1 MKIASVS
8 LALYGVFA
16 FPLTSWGAC
25 TPPSPV
31 TVAGSTVACAGS
43 TSGQY
48 LINAQNVA
56 FTNSGSWTATG
67 ALLGVIYATQN
78 LANGVSVINQGSIDW
93 ANALYGGSGT
103 GTRSVANVGYTTGN
117 NFTSASFLNETGASI
132 SASITSNLAANR
144 YISGASLYTINGPAS
159 LINRGTISITNNST
173 TPSSGSDGIDALGRS
188 ATVVNEGTVGI
199 NIPGGAGAYGLTAR
213 ATAGA
218 ADVTNSGSVTI
229 NGVGAS
235 AAAVSTGLSAGT
247 TELKITNNGLLE
259 LKGGTSTSPTRRVI
273 ELSSL
278 AGNTIVQQVENL
290 AGGII
295 RADAFSHAIMLDGSD
310 AVTNS
315 VKITNNGS
323 IEGPI
328 LTRAGSDTLI
338 QAAGQINGNVNF
350 GAGADNLQA
359 SGGEI
364 IGSISMGDGNDVI
377 TLSGD
382 IDVTQVPLFDGGAG
396 ADQFNIDG
404 ISLRAF
410 TASANN
416 PSLGA
421 NLTLWET
428 VDVQN
433 GGALRLTGDLFDSAN
448 TGILKLSNAAAA
460 LDLQDSVTTTNTIHG
475 NFDSVGVVKVDTV
488 AGDSSSASDVLH
500 ITGSTAGTTEL
511 RINNLGGAGALTTGN
526 GILVVQ
532 VDGSSSG
539 AFALPGGSLIVGQF
553 IYSLQKIGSNWYL
566 QSQANTGTVQVT
578 KTVVGPEGAPAFS
591 GSIPFTLTCA
601 SPDFT
606 QQGSIAVAN
615 NVGTT
620 APLTVAAGSTCS
632 VTEGAL
638 PVAPL
643 GYQWG
648 TALLPAAT
656 EPLPVGG
663 NLTLAITNTLIKQSV
678 PAALPT
684 PVPSLSQW
692 ALALLSLVL
701 GGCAVISVRRTR
713 MH

>member
-117 NFTSASFLNETGASI
+117 NFTSASFLNETDASI

-247 TELKITNNGLLE
+247 TELKITNIGLLE

-328 LTRAGSDTLI
+328 LTRAGNDMLI
-338 QAAGQINGNVNF
+338 QAAGQINGNVNL
-350 GAGADNLQA
+350 GAGADNLKV
-359 SGGEI
+359 SGGAI
-364 IGSISMGDGNDVI
+364 IGSISMGDGDDVI

-396 ADQFNIDG
+396 TDQFNIDG

-433 GGALRLTGDLFDSAN
+433 GGVLRLTGDLFDTAN
-448 TGILKLSNAAAA
+448 TGILKLSNAEST
-460 LDLQDSVTTTNTIHG
+460 LDLQEGTTATTAIHG
-475 NFDSVGVVKVDTV
+475 DFDSVGMVKVDTV
-488 AGDSSSASDVLH
+488 LGDSSSASDVLH
-500 ITGSTAGTTEL
+500 ITGGTAGSTVL
-511 RINNLGGAGALTTGN
+511 QVNNLGGTGALTNGN

-539 AFALPGGSLIVGQF
+539 TFTLPGGSLIAGQF
-553 IYSLQKIGSNWYL
+553 LYSLQKIGNNWYL
-566 QSQANTGTVQVT
+566 QSQANTGTVQVS

-591 GSIPFTLTCA
+591 GSIPFTLTCV
-601 SPDFT
+601 SPDLS
-606 QQGSIAVAN
+606 QQGSIAVVN
-615 NVGTT
+615 NAGK
-620 APLTVAAGSTCS
+620 AEPITVTAGSSCS
-632 VTEGAL
+632 VAEGAL
-638 PVAPL
+638 PAAPS
-643 GYQWG
+643 GYGWG
-648 TALLPAAT
+648 AATLPAAT
-656 EPLPVGG
+656 GPVPLGG
-663 NLTLAITNTLIKQSV
+663 NLTLAITNTLVKQNT
-678 PAALPT
+678 PTATPT

-692 ALALLSLVL
+692 AVALLSLVMAGFTAMGL
-701 GGCAVISVRRTR
+701 RRSR

>member
-25 TPPSPV
+25 IPPSPA
-31 TVAGSTVACAGS
+31 TVAGSTVSCAGT

-48 LINAQNVA
+48 LINAQNIV
-56 FTNSGSWTATG
+56 FTHSGSWTATG
-67 ALLGVIYATQN
+67 ALTGVVYATQN

-159 LINRGTISITNNST
+159 LINRGTITITNSST
-173 TPSSGSDGIDALGRS
+173 TPSSGSDGVDALGRS
-188 ATVVNEGTVGI
+188 ATAVNEGTVQI
-199 NIPGGAGAYGLTAR
+199 NIPGGAGGYGLTAR

-218 ADVTNSGSVTI
+218 AAVTNSGSVTI

-247 TELKITNNGLLE
+247 TELKITNSGLLE
-259 LKGGTSTSPTRRVI
+259 IKGGTSTSATRRVI

-290 AGGII
+290 TGGII

-323 IEGPI
+323 IEGPV
-328 LTRAGSDTLI
+328 LTRAGNDTLI
-338 QAAGQINGNVNF
+338 QAAGQLNGSVNL

-359 SGGEI
+359 SGGAL
-364 IGSISMGDGNDVI
+364 IGSISMGDGDDVV
-377 TLSGD
+377 TLSGS
-382 IDVTQVPLFDGGAG
+382 IDATQVPLFDGGSG
-396 ADQFNIDG
+396 IDQFNIDG

-410 TASANN
+410 TGSANN
-416 PSLGA
+416 LSLGV

-433 GGALRLTGDLFDSAN
+433 GGALRLTGDLFDTAN
-448 TGILKLSNAAAA
+448 TGVLKLSNAAST
-460 LDLQDSVTTTNTIHG
+460 LDLQEGTTTTTTVHG
-475 NFDSVGVVKVDTV
+475 DFDSLGVAKIDTV
-488 AGDSSSASDVLH
+488 VGDSSSASDVLH
-500 ITGSTAGTTEL
+500 ITGGTTGTTIL
-511 RINNLGGAGALTTGN
+511 QINNLGGTGALTTGN

-539 AFALPGGSLIVGQF
+539 TFTLPGGALIVGQF
-553 IYSLQKIGSNWYL
+553 LYSLQKTGNNWYL
-566 QSQANTGTVQVT
+566 QSQANTGTVQVS

-601 SPDFT
+601 SPDLS
-606 QQGSIAVAN
+606 QQGSIAVVN
-615 NVGTT
+615 NAGT
-620 APLTVAAGSTCS
+620 AVPITVSAGSTCS
-632 VTEGAL
+632 VAEGAL
-638 PVAPL
+638 PVAPI
-643 GYQWG
+643 GYGWG
-648 TALLPAAT
+648 AALLPAAT
-656 EPLPVGG
+656 EPVPLGG
-663 NLTLAITNTLIKQSV
+663 NLTLAITNTLVKQNS
-678 PAALPT
+678 PAASPT
-684 PVPSLSQW
+684 PVPSLGQW
-692 ALALLSLVL
+692 AHAMLSLVMVGFTAMVL
-701 GGCAVISVRRTR
+701 RRSR
-713 MH
+713 MR